1 MSEQGPP
8 ASEPTDE
15 PTGQAG
21 TPAGTQP
28 EYLEPGGGAP
38 WSAPDTVPD
47 AQHTGGGR
55 SRRTAWLVGGGVVG
69 LLALGVGAYAAISF
83 FRQGEQPAVALP
95 AGTLGYVSVD
105 LDPSGGQKIDAFRT
119 LDKFPAFK
127 DQVGIHTVD
136 DVRRTLGESILRDN
150 TCGLTYD
157 KDVAPWLGDR
167 LAAAAVDLG
176 NPKPA
181 TVLVLQVTDDGKAQ
195 TAIKRI
201 DTCETSS
208 GHGGYVVHDGWA
220 VITDTQAEAD
230 QVEQDAQQSSLADD
244 PTYQRWTKAVGD
256 AGVVNAYAAPA
267 AGRYLAARFD
277 RMSRLFSDLG
287 PLGGTGSAG
296 SSAYSSQ
303 LTTSAYHST
312 APSGVAQAL
321 RDFKG
326 AAATLRFTGNG
337 LELATASDAALAG
350 SGVTSDQGGAV
361 VSGLP
366 DDTAVAVGL
375 GLQPGWLTH
384 ELDQF
389 RMFGGGQ
396 TRQQVFSEIEKETGL
411 SVPDDIETL
420 LGSSTALSIGHGF
433 DLEAATNSG
442 DGSGLPVAITVKGDP
457 TAIEQ
462 VLDKVRAKQPAA
474 ASALGSDSQGDL
486 VAVGPTE
493 SYRQQVLAGGHL
505 GDTEAFRSVV
515 PEADHAGALLFV
527 NVDELQPAISQLAAG
542 DSDITSNIT
551 PLKAIG
557 LSTWVDGDVAHASF
571 EISTD

>member
-1 MSEQGPP
+1 MSEQRPP
-8 ASEPTDE
+8 ASGPTDE
-15 PTGQAG
+15 PGSESVLE
-21 TPAGTQP
+21 P
-28 EYLEPGGGAP
+28 EYLESGGGAP
-38 WSAPDTVPD
+38 WTAPDATSEP
-47 AQHTGGGR
+47 QPTGGSR

-127 DQVGIHTVD
+127 DKVGIHTVD
-136 DVRRTLGESILRDN
+136 DVRRTFGENILRDN

-181 TVLVLQVTDDGKAQ
+181 TVIVLQVTNDGEAQ

-201 DTCETSS
+201 DACESSS

-220 VITDTQAEAD
+220 VITDTQADAD
-230 QVEQDAQQSSLADD
+230 QVEQEAQQSSLADD

-256 AGVVNAYAAPA
+256 PGVVNAYAAPA

-277 RMSRLFSDLG
+277 RMSQLFSDLG
-287 PLGGTGSAG
+287 PLGGTGSSS

-312 APSGVAQAL
+312 APSGVVQAL

-326 AAATLRFTGNG
+326 AAATLRFTGTG
-337 LELATASDAALAG
+337 LELAIASDPALTG
-350 SGVTSDQGGAV
+350 HGVTSDQGGAV
-361 VSGLP
+361 VSRLP

-375 GLQPGWLTH
+375 GLQPGWLSQYI
-384 ELDQF
+384 DRF
-389 RMFGGGQ
+389 RMFGRSQ
-396 TRQQVFSEIEKETGL
+396 TRQRVFAEIQRETGL

-433 DLEAATNSG
+433 DLEAAANSA
-442 DGSGLPVAITVKGDP
+442 DGSGLPVALTVKGDP
-457 TAIEQ
+457 SAIEQ
-462 VLDKVRAKQPAA
+462 VLDKVRARQPAA
-474 ASALGSDSQGDL
+474 ASTLGSNSSGDL
-486 VAVGPTE
+486 VAIGPTE
-493 SYRQQVLAGGHL
+493 SYRQEVLAGGHL
-505 GDTEAFRSVV
+505 ASTDAFRSVV
-515 PEADHAGALLFV
+515 PEADRAGALLFV
-527 NVDELQPAISQLAAG
+527 NVDELEPGISQLAAG
-542 DSDITSNIT
+542 DSQITSNIT

-557 LSTWVDGDVAHASF
+557 LSTWVDGDVAHMSF
-571 EISTD
+571 EISTN